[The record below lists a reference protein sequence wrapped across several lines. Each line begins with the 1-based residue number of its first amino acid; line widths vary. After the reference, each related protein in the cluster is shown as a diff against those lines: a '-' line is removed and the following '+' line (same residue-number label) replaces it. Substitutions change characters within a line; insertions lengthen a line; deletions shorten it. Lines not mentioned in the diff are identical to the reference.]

1 MRVAKHWFDRR
12 EMNNG
17 ITLIREPHVHPLIQ
31 ANIWYVQGRDRDLL
45 IDAGN
50 GLRSLRKEIADLM
63 DKPLVAV
70 ATHSHFDHVGSFH
83 EFDARVVHETEA
95 EIMKDYSEFTTLL
108 KSDLPEDL
116 IQGMA
121 LSGYPIEGDYLIQAL
136 PEQGYDVTAYG
147 ITSTEATRTVKDGD
161 RIDLGDRS
169 FEVLHLPGHSPG
181 SIGLWEAQTGILFSG
196 DAVYDGALIDTMP
209 DSDINDYITTMK
221 RLDNLPVSIVHA
233 GHDLSFGRKRL
244 REIVNDYLALRDT

>member
-1 MRVAKHWFDRR
+1 LRAAKRWFDRR

-17 ITLIREPHVHPLIQ
+17 ITLLWEPHVHPLIQ
-31 ANIWYVQGRDRDLL
+31 TNIWYVHGRDRDLL

-63 DKPLVAV
+63 DKPLLAV
-70 ATHSHFDHVGSFH
+70 ATHIHFDHVGSLH
-83 EFDARVVHETEA
+83 EFDTRVVHEAEA
-95 EIMKDYSEFTTLL
+95 EAMENYSEFTTLL
-108 KSDLPEDL
+108 KKDLPDDL

-121 LSGYPIEGDYLIQAL
+121 LDGYPIEGDYLIEAL
-136 PEQGYDVTAYG
+136 PEEGYDLEAYC
-147 ITSTEATRTVKDGD
+147 ITSTEATQTVKDGD

-169 FEVLHLPGHSPG
+169 LEVIHLPGHSPG

-196 DAVYDGALIDTMP
+196 DAVYDGVLIDTMP

-221 RLDNLPVSIVHA
+221 RLDNLPVSLVHA
-233 GHDLSFGRKRL
+233 GHDASFGRKRL
-244 REIVNDYLALRDT
+244 QEIVGDYLALRDI